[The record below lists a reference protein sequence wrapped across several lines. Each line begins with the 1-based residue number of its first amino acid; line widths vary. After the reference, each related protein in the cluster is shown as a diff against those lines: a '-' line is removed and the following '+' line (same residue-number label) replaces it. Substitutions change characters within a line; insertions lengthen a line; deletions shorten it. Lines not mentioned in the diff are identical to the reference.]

1 MEVLPPHI
9 GKKKMQHAT
18 CPILKMTVNR
28 ESTIL
33 GIVSLVIKK

>member
-9 GKKKMQHAT
+9 GKEKMQHAT
-18 CPILKMTVNR
+18 CLILKMTVNR